1 MLTSFTPSHR
11 GGSGPPLVLL
21 HGFSDTWRIW
31 ELVLPALE
39 RHHDVLALTLAGHA
53 GGPALEGEI
62 DTATLPDAVERAL
75 DEAGFETAHF
85 AGNSLGGFVSLQLAA
100 RGRARSVVAFAPAG
114 GWPKGDEHYRELLAS
129 QATMCEQAKATAP
142 HATTIVSTPEGRRQV
157 TRLTAVRFEHIPPE
171 LLAHQM
177 QGTAGCFGAPA
188 LIEYALREGFE
199 LDAERIACPVRIVWG
214 SRRRNR
220 AVAGECNAL
229 SRRMAAAGRLG
240 RARRRR
246 PLPAARRPARDGA
259 AHPRVH
265 LALTG

>member
-1 MLTSFTPSHR
+1 M
-11 GGSGPPLVLL
+11 LL
-21 HGFSDTWRIW
+21 HGFTDTWRIW
-31 ELVLPALE
+31 ELVLPGLE
-39 RHHDVLALTLAGHA
+39 RHHDVLALTLAGPRGRA
-53 GGPALEGEI
+53 ALQGEI
-62 DTATLPDAVERAL
+62 DTTTLPDAVERAM

-114 GWPKGDEHYRELLAS
+114 GWPQGDEHYQELLAS

-157 TRLTAVRFEHIPPE
+157 TRLTAVSFEHIPPE
-171 LLAHQM
+171 LLAHQLH
-177 QGTAGCFGAPA
+177 GTAGCFGAPA

-199 LDAERIACPVRIVWG
+199 LDAERDRLPGAHRVG
-214 SRRRNR
+214 HARRDR
-220 AVAGECNAL
+220 AVAGERRAL
-229 SRRMAAAGRLG
+229 PRRMAAAGRLG
-240 RARRRR
+240 RARGRR